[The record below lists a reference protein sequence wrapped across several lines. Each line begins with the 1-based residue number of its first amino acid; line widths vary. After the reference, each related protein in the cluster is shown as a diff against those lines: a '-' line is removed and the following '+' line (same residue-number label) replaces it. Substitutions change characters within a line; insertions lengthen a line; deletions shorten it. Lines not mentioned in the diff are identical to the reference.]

1 MTTLLISDLH
11 LDAARPGITRLFERF
26 VREQAMQA
34 HALYILGDLFEAW
47 IGDDAPNAAGDAV
60 ASALSALHA
69 AGVPC
74 FYMHG
79 NRDFLLGD
87 AYARRC
93 RMTLLADPCVIDLG
107 GTRTLLMHGDTLCTD
122 DAPYQAF
129 RAQTHQPQWQRQF
142 LRQTVEQR
150 EQFAAAARAES
161 QRYTAGVDS
170 AITDVNDAAVM
181 AAMREHDVTRLI
193 HGHTHRPA
201 VHDMDIDG
209 QPAQRIVLGDW
220 YEQGSVL
227 RIDDDGLELHS
238 LPLS

>member
-11 LDAARPGITRLFERF
+11 LDATRPDITRLFERF
-26 VREQAMQA
+26 VREQALQA
-34 HALYILGDLFEAW
+34 RALFILGDLFEAW

-60 ASALSALHA
+60 AAALSALHA
-69 AGVPC
+69 ARVPC
-74 FYMHG
+74 YYMHG

-142 LRQTVEQR
+142 LGQTVEQR

-170 AITDVNDAAVM
+170 AITDVNDAAMVS
-181 AAMREHDVTRLI
+181 AMREHGVTRLI

-201 VHDMDIDG
+201 VHDLDIDG

-227 RIDDDGLELHS
+227 RIDHDGFELQS
-238 LPLS
+238 LPVS